1 MNNKNK
7 RTKNSVIWDF
17 RLGLDFES
25 GFEFD
30 IKIKKEIIANKLLA
44 DFKKTNL
51 EYKIKLLF

>member
-1 MNNKNK
+1 M
-7 RTKNSVIWDF
+7 
-17 RLGLDFES
+17 GLDFES